1 MTWRPATGR
10 PAGIARRVVT
20 ARRRKDIAAV
30 PVTIDQMT
38 AEVDA
43 LPERNTASEERDDKD
58 RRVKLEMVRAAI
70 AREAARAARLH
81 AD

>member
-1 MTWRPATGR
+1 M
-10 PAGIARRVVT
+10 
-20 ARRRKDIAAV
+20 
-30 PVTIDQMT
+30 PVTIDHMT

-58 RRVKLEMVRAAI
+58 RRAKLEMVRAAI